1 MPNRLT
7 RAEVLDIL
15 RPWHERTVELQ
26 RQWDAFEAL
35 TGGDPYHP
43 FGTAVWGIHEAY
55 TKTIAAQVGDEGGW
69 LSWWHYECGLGATPK
84 EAYRALGTKALR
96 VSTLERLATVICW
109 GRGA

>member
-1 MPNRLT
+1 MT
-7 RAEVLDIL
+7 RAEVLAIL

-35 TGGDPYHP
+35 TGARSDHP
-43 FGTAVWGIHEAY
+43 FADAIWHMHEAY
-55 TKTIAAQVGDEGGW
+55 TKAIAAQVGDDNDW
-69 LSWWHYECGLGATPK
+69 LGWWHFECHLGATPK

-109 GRGA
+109 GGA